1 MQVSSGTTYMHVP
14 SDFSNVPN
22 PESSD
27 NSGCRIK
34 IRNELNMV
42 KISFFSL
49 DKMQF
54 RSQLFSNI
62 IMMKKQ

>member
-1 MQVSSGTTYMHVP
+1 MHVP
-14 SDFSNVPN
+14 SDFSDVPN

-34 IRNELNMV
+34 ICNELNMV
-42 KISFFSL
+42 KISIFSL

-54 RSQLFSNI
+54 
-62 IMMKKQ
+62 